1 MCFHFL
7 LFICL
12 DSIANLTQPNCA
24 LVYYSS
30 CGLLLMISIVDV
42 DICFV
47 CLLRQVQCKLV
58 RSLEKEGGGGGQVK
72 RLSEQLSNSEP
83 IHFHR

>member
-58 RSLEKEGGGGGQVK
+58 RSLEKEGGGGGK
-72 RLSEQLSNSEP
+72 LSV
-83 IHFHR
+83 